1 MRHTLRLV
9 DSAPCPAQDFVDGA
23 IASPA
28 LASFGKH
35 PTEEC
40 MPPAQYGR
48 HNRLGTVRTEA

>member
-1 MRHTLRLV
+1 MRRTWRLV
-9 DSAPCPAQDFVDGA
+9 DSAPGQAQDFVDDA